1 MPISVN
7 LPPFRYFMVTWGV
20 GAEFGGMTTMCLT
33 RSRTMRQLAG
43 IHAPVITFD
52 FQPNYEDI
60 CANLL
65 RAGHIVDSRD
75 IVNIYHDY
83 RSRDLTGR
91 PSIAGQNAGE
101 SLAPLSD
108 VQTQT
113 VRDAEGLVFCRV
125 VRTLDAE
132 TEIRREYFRKDGSPF
147 LVEEAK
153 PKAGSGEGRSISLL
167 DNEGRCVAAFAS
179 RHEFYQAWMV
189 ELTGGEPSVFIVDS
203 QQTIKHVGTLDAD
216 HIMKF
221 AVFHNSHISG
231 GGDPLRGKLAP
242 GRREL
247 TEFSQRW
254 DGLLF
259 LTERHRQ
266 DFIDRYGTANNLFC
280 LSNPSPRADALPP
293 FEQRTPHRGVM
304 VCRLE
309 EVKNVRAAIDVISI
323 VRRSVPTVKLDVYG
337 TGRQRQELQEHIE
350 DLGLQENVE
359 LHGYLPMASAQ
370 FRTAAFSLLT
380 SNKEGQ
386 PLALLESQGLGC
398 PPVAYDIRYGPE
410 DVLEDGVNGF
420 LVPRGDIEAA
430 AAAIIELCT
439 DHVFAE
445 KLSARAWEDSR
456 KFGFGGVLQ
465 RLGTIVDKAWE
476 QRTDRLEMDEMQFVC
491 ERSAILF
498 TGELELMG
506 RFTWDQSAG
515 EPAEDLLSAELQIIP
530 RKDGPAHSLPGEIL
544 SRAPGEISV
553 RFLAGLDEL
562 GEGAS
567 KDDMLDAFVLVTGRN
582 VLYRHRLEFSTGHA
596 QWIPCSTAKGKLSLK
611 AAPASS

>member
-1 MPISVN
+1 
-7 LPPFRYFMVTWGV
+7 MVTWGV
-20 GAEFGGMTTMCLT
+20 GVEFGGMTTMCLT

-52 FQPNYEDI
+52 VQPNYEDI
-60 CANLL
+60 CANLM
-65 RAGHIVDSRD
+65 RAGHIVDGQN
-75 IVNIYHDY
+75 ILNIYHDY
-83 RSRDLTGR
+83 RSKDLSGR
-91 PSIAGQNAGE
+91 PPIDAQNTSE
-101 SLAPLSD
+101 PLEQLSD

-113 VRDAEGLVFCRV
+113 VRDAEGSVFCRV
-125 VRTLDAE
+125 LRTLDAE
-132 TEIRREYFRKDGSPF
+132 TEIRREYFRQDGSTF
-147 LVEEAK
+147 LLEEAK

-167 DNEGRCVAAFAS
+167 DNDGRCVAAFAS
-179 RHEFYQAWMV
+179 RHEFYQAWML

-259 LTERHRQ
+259 LTERHKQ

-293 FEQRTPHRGVM
+293 FGQRNPHRGVM

-309 EVKNVRAAIDVISI
+309 EVKNVRAAIDVTNI

-337 TGRQRQELQEHIE
+337 TGKQRHELQEHIE
-350 DLGLQENVE
+350 ELGLQDHVE

-370 FRTAAFSLLT
+370 FKTAAFSLLT
-380 SNKEGQ
+380 SSKEGQ
-386 PLALLESQGLGC
+386 PLALLESLGLGC

-430 AAAIIELCT
+430 AAAIVQLCT
-439 DHVFAE
+439 DSAFAE

-456 KFGFGGVLQ
+456 KFGFGGVLE
-465 RLGTIVDKAWE
+465 RLGTIVEKAWE

-491 ERSAILF
+491 ERSAVLS
-498 TGELELMG
+498 TGELELIG
-506 RFTWDQSAG
+506 SFTWDQSAG
-515 EPAEDLLSAELQIIP
+515 EPAEDQLSAELQIIA
-530 RKDGPAHSLPGEIL
+530 RKDGPAHTFPGEIL
-544 SRAPGEISV
+544 SRTRGKISA

-562 GEGAS
+562 GAGAS
-567 KDDMLDAFVLVTGRN
+567 KDDMLDAFVLITGRN
-582 VLYRHRLEFSTGHA
+582 VLHRHRLEFSSGHA
-596 QWIPCSTAKGKLSLK
+596 QWIPCSTVKGKLSFK
-611 AAPASS
+611 AAPGSS